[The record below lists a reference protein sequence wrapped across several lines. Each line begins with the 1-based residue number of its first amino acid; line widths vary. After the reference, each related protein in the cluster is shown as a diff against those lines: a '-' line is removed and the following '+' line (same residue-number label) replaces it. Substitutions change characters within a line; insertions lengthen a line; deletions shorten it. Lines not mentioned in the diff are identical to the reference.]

1 MSPLSIILLFSI
13 KNLSEVGEKYA
24 QIKQCLQMKTVQNRS
39 KQICLLIL
47 MWEDNRGWTFYRGSI
62 VMDYELVFWPEAIK
76 LKGINEG
83 FVSYKHAAFHFT
95 RHQLMDWSLVDY
107 LCMFLSA
114 VWSKLKKTLFWL
126 NFALI
131 WTALVQSLTPRIVS
145 FHHIL
150 SLNHYI
156 SKCTSIIINMCN
168 SVRTFVC
175 CVFIESRASSLRQLS
190 ERLSSCP
197 IP

>member
-1 MSPLSIILLFSI
+1 MSTLSIILLFPI

-114 VWSKLKKTLFWL
+114 VWCKLKK
-126 NFALI
+126 NI
-131 WTALVQSLTPRIVS
+131 ILVELCFNLDCVRFFPISNPTYSKFSSYSFTKSLYLKM
-145 FHHIL
+145 HIN
-150 SLNHYI
+150 NHKY
-156 SKCTSIIINMCN
+156 
-168 SVRTFVC
+168 V
-175 CVFIESRASSLRQLS
+175 
-190 ERLSSCP
+190 
-197 IP
+197 